1 MSFIN
6 DFMNTSPKLS
16 GVIFLI
22 LTIIV
27 VCYNVYEI
35 NSTKK
40 EDQTSWYL
48 SSVFKGWMVAFILL
62 MFSVYSFLI

>member
-6 DFMNTSPKLS
+6 DFMNASPKLS